1 MPIPNIVW
9 ILPRPRRNRYQGGF
23 PLHFEKKLVGLL
35 KPSVPILHPFGG
47 MAEYGVKVDI
57 NPEVTPDIIADAHHL
72 PFKDNAFG
80 MVVCDPPYNSD
91 YSSKLYNTKP
101 VKYSHYIPEAVRV
114 CKPGGFVVSYH
125 WALTPRPAGTAYR
138 CRIFIAGRVWHRPRV
153 ACVFQKEQEGE
164 LMSSTQEG
172 DRSCLT
178 GNAVGVKEL
187 LNILACPVCKGDL
200 TLEIEKEEE
209 DKILKG
215 SLYCPFCSSHYPI
228 EQGTPN
234 LLPPKPKRK
243 STARAESPQ

>member
-23 PLHFEKKLVGLL
+23 PLHFEKKLVELL

-47 MAEYGVKVDI
+47 MAEHGLRVDI
-57 NPEVTPDIIADAHHL
+57 KPEVEPDIIADAHHL

-153 ACVFQKEQEGE
+153 ACVFQKEQDGE
-164 LMSSTQEG
+164 YIDCAQCTRYENL
-172 DRSCLT
+172 DDALASCPQIVYFGRAHDHAGEVRQLRYHYACVKTDPEVQSVLSRARTAKLICPLPWVSGLEYLT
-178 GNAVGVKEL
+178 E
-187 LNILACPVCKGDL
+187 
-200 TLEIEKEEE
+200 EIQ
-209 DKILKG
+209 
-215 SLYCPFCSSHYPI
+215 P
-228 EQGTPN
+228 
-234 LLPPKPKRK
+234 
-243 STARAESPQ
+243 